1 MLKKL
6 KTVTLLTALFF
17 LGITQSLSE
26 ELIIVDEVKFKNI
39 IHGKEKMERYEA
51 SGVRYANDRFYVVF
65 DNSSRAARVNTK
77 LTKAKLMGKKRKK
90 EGFEGIAYN
99 PLNNEFYLVEEAL
112 KHKGAWN
119 GRLRVTDK
127 AFSPAP
133 KQRWLAYGFESAN
146 KGFEGLAFLH
156 RDAKEYLLALCEGNG
171 CKAGP
176 EGEKPGGGTIQL
188 FEKKKKK
195 WKLTGAIR
203 LPDTLRFSDYSGLD
217 ISADNTLVVCSQTSS
232 ALWIGKLDADKWKT
246 VGSGKVYTFP
256 KDKGGKTLYCNVE
269 GVSWIDSHHL
279 VVVSDAKKKSQPK
292 QCKMKAQ
299 SIHLIKF

>member
-6 KTVTLLTALFF
+6 KTVTSLTALLF
-17 LGITQSLSE
+17 LGTTQSFSSE
-26 ELIIVDEVKFKNI
+26 LKIVHEVKFNKI
-39 IHGKEKMERYEA
+39 IDGKEKMEQYEA
-51 SGVRYANDRFYVVF
+51 SGVRFADGRFYVVF
-65 DNSSRAARVNTK
+65 DNSSRAARVDTK
-77 LTKAKLMGKKRKK
+77 LTRAKLLGKKRKE
-90 EGFEGIAYN
+90 EGLEGIAYD
-99 PLNNEFYLVEEAL
+99 PLNNMFYLVEEAL

-127 AFSPAP
+127 AFSPAS
-133 KQRWLAYGFESAN
+133 KQRWLEYAFESGN
-146 KGFEGLAFLH
+146 KGFEGLAFLR
-156 RDAKEYLLALCEGNG
+156 RDGTDYLLALCEGNG
-171 CKAGP
+171 CKAGR

-217 ISADNTLVVCSQTSS
+217 ISADNTLVVSSQASS
-232 ALWIGKLDADKWKT
+232 ALWIGKLDADKWET

-256 KDKGGKTLYCNVE
+256 KGKKGQTIYCNVE

-279 VVVSDAKKKSQPK
+279 VAVSDAKKKSQPK
-292 QCKMKAQ
+292 SCKMKEQ
-299 SIHLIKF
+299 SIHIVTF

>member
-1 MLKKL
+1 MKKL
-6 KTVTLLTALFF
+6 KTVTLLTALLF
-17 LGITQSLSE
+17 LATTQSFSSE
-26 ELIIVDEVKFKNI
+26 LKIVHEVKFNKI
-39 IHGKEKMERYEA
+39 IDGKDRMERYEA
-51 SGVRYANDRFYVVF
+51 SGVRFAYGSFYVVF
-65 DNSSRAARVNTK
+65 DNSSRAARVDTK
-77 LTKAKLMGKKRKK
+77 LTRAKLLGKKRKK
-90 EGFEGIAYN
+90 EGFEGIACN
-99 PLNNEFYLVEEAL
+99 PLNNKFYLVEESV

-119 GRLRVTDK
+119 GRLSVTDK
-127 AFSPAP
+127 AFSPAS
-133 KQRWLAYGFESAN
+133 KQRWLEYGFESGN
-146 KGFEGLAFLH
+146 KGFEGLAFLR

-171 CKAGP
+171 CKAGR
-176 EGEKPGGGTIQL
+176 EGKKPGGGTIQL

-217 ISADNTLVVCSQTSS
+217 ISADNTLVVSSQTSS

-256 KDKGGKTLYCNVE
+256 KDRNNETLYCNVE